1 MRYVDDDYCF
11 GCGTQNPIG
20 LRINFDVTEEGV
32 KAIVQPKREF
42 QGYRNMLHGGLM
54 MTMLDEALA
63 WSVDTK
69 YGHGVTAEITIRI
82 RNYGQIDTPM
92 TLIGKTTKR
101 RLRMVEGESFLLDQD
116 NKVIAQATGK
126 FMLSNEDDK
135 ALNDERKSALLD
147 IKYKKDQS

>member
-20 LRINFDVTEEGV
+20 LHINFDVTEEGV
-32 KAIVQPKREF
+32 KAIVQPKREY
-42 QGYRNMLHGGLM
+42 QGYRNMLHGGMM

-63 WSVDTK
+63 WAVATK

-82 RNYGQIDTPM
+82 RSFGEIDKPM

-101 RLRMVEGESFLLDQD
+101 RLRMVEGESFLLDQND
-116 NKVIAQATGK
+116 KIIAQATGK
-126 FMLSNEDDK
+126 FMLSNTDDK
-135 ALNDERKSALLD
+135 ALNEERMSSLVDLKL
-147 IKYKKDQS
+147 KKG